1 LKGLLAFDSKKNR
14 FNMKFAV
21 NKEERYVKI
30 EPAEENLT
38 SMFAPQLKTEFVLMN
53 NEGFRN
59 IICDLISVKYVDS
72 SGLSSFLVGDR
83 ICNEKGGKFVLCNI
97 SDSLKQLLA
106 LSQLDSILNV
116 TPTLAEAVDLVLLH
130 ELERDLRD

>member
-1 LKGLLAFDSKKNR
+1 
-14 FNMKFAV
+14 MKFSI
-21 NKEERYVKI
+21 NKEERYVNI

-38 SMFAPQLKTEFVLMN
+38 SVFAPQLKTEFVLMN
-53 NEGFRN
+53 NEGYRN
-59 IICDLISVKYVDS
+59 IICDLNKVKYVDS

-83 ICNEKGGKFVLCNI
+83 VCNEKGGKFVLCNI
-97 SDSLKQLLA
+97 SESLEQLLS

-116 TPTLAEAVDLVLLH
+116 TPSLSEAVDLVLLN

>member
-1 LKGLLAFDSKKNR
+1 
-14 FNMKFAV
+14 MKFSI
-21 NKEERYVKI
+21 NKEERYVNI

-38 SMFAPQLKTEFVLMN
+38 SVFAPQLKTEFVLMN
-53 NEGFRN
+53 NEGYRN
-59 IICDLISVKYVDS
+59 IICDLSKVKYVDS

-97 SDSLKQLLA
+97 SASLRQLLE

-116 TPTLAEAVDLVLLH
+116 TPSLAEAVDLVLLN